1 MNREDLEK
9 LIGIMES
16 SKRLPEEALKLP
28 LPKRFALDLTQD
40 YYKSFLGNFL
50 PVIDTLLEDANKPF
64 GEIAKAIVEDTGYT
78 EWLNELKV
86 TRESLEQMLQM
97 RKFQLEKSPI
107 FTYRGSLCLKLNDMD
122 IGSKV
127 PMKLIRP
134 PYNHCYFEF
143 GPASERGSLG
153 YKTFALDT
161 YHILEGAYVSFHEN
175 ADKAI
180 LSSTGISTLSID
192 KNEPLKCIEIS
203 FTASPLSMPRE
214 KQSVFADIG
223 TYISIYWTDEDQT
236 IEETLNKHFRMFEKN
251 RSIPAEMVESL
262 KENIVFLAKAIL
274 YLISGNRYQ
283 EIETPEKTLSRR
295 IDALKNPAK
304 VRKLLRQKYT
314 RYDRILIGPDS
325 PYVPLAERLKRV
337 SDRRGF
343 KPHIRRAHWS
353 SRWSGPKKSILKP
366 VQIDVTLVNA
376 VGLSDDDISIIQKDY
391 DVK

>member
-9 LIGIMES
+9 LMEIMEA

-50 PVIDTLLEDANKPF
+50 PVIDTLLDEEDKPF
-64 GEIAKAIVEDTGYT
+64 AEIAKAIVEETGYKD
-78 EWLNELKV
+78 WLNEIKV

-97 RKFQLEKSPI
+97 RKFQLEKSPV
-107 FTYRGSLCLKLNDMD
+107 FTYRESLCLKLNDMD

-127 PMKLIRP
+127 PMKLIKP

-143 GPASERGSLG
+143 GPASERGGLG
-153 YKTFALDT
+153 YKIFANDSF
-161 YHILEGAYVSFHEN
+161 HILEGAYVSFHEK
-175 ADKAI
+175 ADADL
-180 LSSTGISTLSID
+180 LSAKGKEILSID
-192 KNEPLKCIEIS
+192 SKENIKCIEIG
-203 FTASPLSMPRE
+203 FTGSPLSLPKE
-214 KQSVFADIG
+214 KQTAFSDIG

-236 IEETLNKHFRMFEKN
+236 IEETLNKHFRLFESNK
-251 RSIPAEMVESL
+251 SIPDEMVSSL
-262 KENIVFLAKAIL
+262 KENIVFLTKAIL

-283 EIETPEKTLSRR
+283 EIEEPERKLSRR

-304 VRKLLRQKYT
+304 VRKALRQKYKL
-314 RYDRILIGPDS
+314 YDRVLVGPNS
-325 PYVPLAERLKRV
+325 PYVPLEDRLRRV
-337 SDRRGF
+337 SERTGV

-353 SRWSGPKKSILKP
+353 SRWSGPKKSVLKP

-376 VGLSDDDISIIQKDY
+376 EGLSDDDISMIQKDY